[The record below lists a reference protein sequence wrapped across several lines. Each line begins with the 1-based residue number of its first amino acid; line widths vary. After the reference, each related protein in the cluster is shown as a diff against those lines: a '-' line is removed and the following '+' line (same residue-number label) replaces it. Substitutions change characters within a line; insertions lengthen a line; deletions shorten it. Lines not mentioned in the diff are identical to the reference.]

1 MRNIVVLMTEKK
13 KKLRNEAKATS
24 WKMIVKKS
32 SKKIEKREAI
42 RNVEKCV

>member
-1 MRNIVVLMTEKK
+1 MRNIVVLMTAK